1 MRVRVR
7 VRVKGELA
15 ELALTARR
23 REGLRGMV
31 GGRLTLC
38 LVGVKIG
45 RKENIG
51 RKIG

>member
-1 MRVRVR
+1 MRVRM
-7 VRVKGELA
+7 RVKGELA

-45 RKENIG
+45 RMENIG